1 MRNKTIKY
9 LLAFL
14 IYGVT
19 IICFITPAIQA
30 DTIRSPLLLASGDSV
45 TVPAGTHLMVRMT
58 DTVNSRAHGEG
69 HRFTAKL
76 EGDLVV
82 NGKVVAPMGSKVYG
96 QLTKS
101 EQSRRLVGRSKV
113 TFTFTHLM
121 INGQLKPIQT
131 SNIQTVAEKGSGGD
145 TVGKTARGTAIGA
158 LADGREG
165 ARKGAK
171 IGLGVA
177 ILTAG
182 RSVNIPS
189 GTLLDLTLAAP
200 FTP

>member
-1 MRNKTIKY
+1 MNFKKVKY
-9 LLAFL
+9 IVPALFL
-14 IYGVT
+14 IISLFAIFTHVT
-19 IICFITPAIQA
+19 LA
-30 DTIRSPLLLASGDSV
+30 DTIGTSILLASSEAV

-58 DTVNSRAHGEG
+58 DTVNSSAHGEG

-82 NGKVVAPMGSKVYG
+82 NNTVVAPRGSTIYG
-96 QLTKS
+96 QLSKS
-101 EQSRRLVGRSKV
+101 EQSRRLVGRSKM

-131 SNIQTVAEKGSGGD
+131 INIQAVDEKGTGKD
-145 TVGKTARGTAIGA
+145 TVGKTARGAAIGA
-158 LADGREG
+158 LYDGKDG
-165 ARKGAK
+165 ARDGAK

-177 ILTAG
+177 ILTRG

-189 GTLLDLTLAAP
+189 GTLLDLMLAAP

>member
-1 MRNKTIKY
+1 VRNKTIKY

-30 DTIRSPLLLASGDSV
+30 DTIHSTLLLASNDAV

-76 EGDLVV
+76 EGDLIV
-82 NGKVVAPMGSKVYG
+82 NNSVVAPKGSTIYG

-101 EQSRRLVGRSKV
+101 EQSRRLVGRSKM

-131 SNIQTVAEKGSGGD
+131 SNIQAVDKKGTGRD

-158 LADGREG
+158 LADGRDG
-165 ARKGAK
+165 ARQGAK

-189 GTLLDLTLAAP
+189 GTLLDITLDAP